1 MRAPEVR
8 HLALALPLLW
18 SRSMTMNEKQMF
30 KVISPAKG
38 KDDKTYWT
46 RVGSAFRN
54 KDDSINV
61 YLDAF
66 PKSFEFQIRELTEED
81 RQRREA
87 ARGKFGPRTG
97 PAVEPG
103 MFASRPSEPP
113 V

>member
-1 MRAPEVR
+1 M
-8 HLALALPLLW
+8 ALPLLLPP
-18 SRSMTMNEKQMF
+18 SMTMNEKQMF

-66 PKSFEFQIRELTEED
+66 PKSFELQIRELTEED
-81 RQRREA
+81 RQRREV
-87 ARGKFGPRTG
+87 ARAKLGPRTG
-97 PAVEPG
+97 PAEPG
-103 MFASRPSEPP
+103 MFASRPSDPP